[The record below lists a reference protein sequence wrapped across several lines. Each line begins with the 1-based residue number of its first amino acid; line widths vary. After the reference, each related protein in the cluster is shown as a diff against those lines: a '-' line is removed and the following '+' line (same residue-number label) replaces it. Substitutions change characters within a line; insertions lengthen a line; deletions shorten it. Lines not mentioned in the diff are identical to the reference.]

1 MPMANTML
9 TNFNVPFGTRK
20 RFDEVCRASCRT
32 RTSVLVEL
40 MTDYILHQSQHL
52 ATRNHQ
58 LQMVDEL
65 LGENL
70 VSRGDRLFPSNAAL
84 THRNIAQSRSNKE
97 FDLPDFLV
105 SDGQEGW

>member
-1 MPMANTML
+1 MANTML

-58 LQMVDEL
+58 FQMVDEL
-65 LGENL
+65 LGDNS
-70 VSRGDRLFPSNAAL
+70 VSRGDRSFPSNHTLARRNATQ
-84 THRNIAQSRSNKE
+84 THSDKV